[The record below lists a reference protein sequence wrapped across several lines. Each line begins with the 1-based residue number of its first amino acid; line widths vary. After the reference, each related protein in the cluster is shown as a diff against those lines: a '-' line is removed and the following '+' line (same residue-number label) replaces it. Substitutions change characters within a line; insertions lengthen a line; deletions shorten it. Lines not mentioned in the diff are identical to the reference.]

1 LQIISLGGVPDQNN
15 QYSCQT
21 AGCTVNLLSNCP
33 DVLKVKNSAGQTV
46 ACMSSCNKFATDEY
60 CCAGEYNN
68 PNICDPSTWEVDS
81 ASYFKR
87 NCPNAYSYAYDDG
100 SSTYICPHNNV
111 GYKIVF
117 Y

>member
-1 LQIISLGGVPDQNN
+1 
-15 QYSCQT
+15 
-21 AGCTVNLLSNCP
+21 VNLLPNCP
-33 DVLKVKNSAGQTV
+33 NELQVKNSAGQTV
-46 ACMSSCNKFATDEY
+46 ACRSSCNKFGTDEY
-60 CCAGEYNN
+60 CCAGQFNN
-68 PNICDPSTWEVDS
+68 PNICNPSKWEVNS

-100 SSTYICPHNNV
+100 SSTYICQHNNV